1 MILSDTIV
9 QLINDQIAREQ
20 YASLCYKA
28 AANWADLAG
37 FDGAARFLHKAS
49 AEEIQH
55 RDRFMAYLT
64 DLDATPIVPV
74 AVQAPAW
81 SYSFPGL
88 FTAALELER
97 DVTRTISALYLEA
110 NKSGDF
116 LTAQFLLWFI
126 AEQQSSLAEL
136 LVITRWFVAFP
147 GGLAMIDDKIGE
159 LAG

>member
-1 MILSDTIV
+1 MILSEQIV

-37 FDGAARFLHKAS
+37 FDGAAKFLHKAS
-49 AEEIQH
+49 AEEVEH
-55 RDRFMAYLT
+55 RDKFMTYLA
-64 DLDATPIVPV
+64 DLDATPIVPASV
-74 AVQAPAW
+74 PAPAW
-81 SYSFPGL
+81 AYSFPGL

-97 DVTRTISALYLEA
+97 DVTRAISALYLQS
-110 NKSGDF
+110 NQSGDF

-126 AEQQSSLAEL
+126 DEQQKSLAEL

-147 GGLAMIDDKIGE
+147 GDLAMIDDKIGE
-159 LAG
+159 LVT